1 MKEIKLTQGKVA
13 VVDDADYR
21 WLNKFKW
28 YAYKN
33 RNTFYAARSIRL
45 PDGKWTTIIMHR
57 EILGMGLGDRREVDH
72 RNHNGLDNQ
81 WDNLRICTCAQ
92 NQYNQVPQRNRS
104 SAFKG
109 VYWRKDCNKWRA
121 KIQINC
127 RRIHLGNFE
136 SEIEAAR
143 AYDKAAVNH
152 FGEFAYTNIRDNELV
167 ILGIV

>member
-1 MKEIKLTQGKVA
+1 MTKEIPLTQGQVA
-13 VVDDADYR
+13 LVNDEDYER
-21 WLNKFKW
+21 LSQQNW
-28 YAYKN
+28 YAKWDPA
-33 RNTFYAARSIRL
+33 RNVFIAKTRNGPEVVYMHR
-45 PDGKWTTIIMHR
+45 IIMDAPKGR
-57 EILGMGLGDRREVDH
+57 DVDH
-72 RNHNGLDNQ
+72 RNHDTLDNRR
-81 WDNLRICTCAQ
+81 DNLRICTCAQ